1 MGFALKGFG
10 EVLLI
15 TSIMAAAAALPND
28 GNPNLVNATLVK
40 ADKKAVCLLGNPAAY
55 FHAPGYGKGIQNWI
69 VYLPVIWRWV
79 DLLKARREVSLVD
92 LLRMLDHPEDFLRA
106 VILPF
111 LVFSVLFVM
120 RTSICRCNLEGI
132 VMFRREM

>member
-69 VYLPVIWRWV
+69 VYLPGPKAGRCSVKAGRLLCFFSRINSTASNTGRRSQKSGGFCEPCVIFV
-79 DLLKARREVSLVD
+79 D
-92 LLRMLDHPEDFLRA
+92 F
-106 VILPF
+106 
-111 LVFSVLFVM
+111 
-120 RTSICRCNLEGI
+120 ICSSG
-132 VMFRREM
+132 